1 MQNVKN
7 DFLHRKYRNGRGEIE
22 DCKKL
27 KRNGN
32 LRIAAND
39 NCNKSTNIY

>member
-1 MQNVKN
+1 MIFFIENIGM
-7 DFLHRKYRNGRGEIE
+7 GRGEIE

-39 NCNKSTNIY
+39 NYNKSTNIY